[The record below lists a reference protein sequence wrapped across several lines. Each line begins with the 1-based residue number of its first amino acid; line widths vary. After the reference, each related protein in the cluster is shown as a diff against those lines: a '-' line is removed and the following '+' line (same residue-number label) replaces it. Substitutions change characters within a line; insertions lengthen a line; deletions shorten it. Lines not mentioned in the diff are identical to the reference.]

1 MGRIVVPFDGGRAAT
16 HMLTMA
22 CETAVDR
29 HDAVEAVYVL
39 RIPPQLPIGADV
51 AAARV
56 MADVIVA
63 RAYDVAERV
72 PVVFT
77 AVLVE
82 ARHVGPGVVA
92 AAEGADLLMMG
103 LPARRR
109 LFRRALFTP
118 TLRYILAH
126 APCEVLVGYVP
137 PVASA
142 ALASRFLRAGRGRT
156 LSDPRVPDN
165 VRVLRTS
172 RGDTPHAAP
181 YAERS
186 SPAGGARRG

>member
-1 MGRIVVPFDGGRAAT
+1 MIF
-16 HMLTMA
+16 
-22 CETAVDR
+22 
-29 HDAVEAVYVL
+29 
-39 RIPPQLPIGADV
+39 
-51 AAARV
+51 
-56 MADVIVA
+56 A
-63 RAYDVAERV
+63 RAYDVAERA

-126 APCEVLVGYVP
+126 APCEVLVGYLP
-137 PVASA
+137 PVASDA
-142 ALASRFLRAGRGRT
+142 PASRFLRAGRGRPR
-156 LSDPRVPDN
+156 SDPRVPDN

-172 RGDTPHAAP
+172 RGDTPHAPP
-181 YAERS
+181 YAGRS